1 MKVDDILG
9 RVRGL
14 DGIAEVN
21 EMQRAMAGDCS
32 GRVMLTAPTG
42 SGKTLAFV
50 VRLLREVEPG
60 GGGGAYAGACGADR
74 GNSAR
79 CFERWWGAVR
89 SAGGDVVWGA

>member
-42 SGKTLAFV
+42 SGKTLADRKSV
-50 VRLLREVEPG
+50 V
-60 GGGGAYAGACGADR
+60 
-74 GNSAR
+74 
-79 CFERWWGAVR
+79 
-89 SAGGDVVWGA
+89 